1 MYTFWEFES
10 NGDRIYPF
18 FDNHCFLSL
27 ISIFGTKS
35 FIVQLSKRIIFEGVV
50 LLNCRKKQS
59 AIYSVCM
66 EHPHMTLKCCSAV
79 SRALTF
85 SFNWMILWKVSINVS
100 KNLRGEC
107 YPKDQIKRDSLVMLK
122 RTDYVIN
129 LLVNLVSNYSE
140 LKTLLARPAQLI
152 IKASISFQTYHS
164 FNVINVC
171 NFGRNPWKIT
181 NEWPKAENE
190 NRMIDWLLIITGYH

>member
-1 MYTFWEFES
+1 MHPSVSNFQVIFMYTFWEFES

-35 FIVQLSKRIIFEGVV
+35 FIVKLSKRIIFEGVV

-100 KNLRGEC
+100 NNLRGEC

-129 LLVNLVSNYSE
+129 LLVNLVSSCSE

-152 IKASISFQTYHS
+152 IKA
-164 FNVINVC
+164 
-171 NFGRNPWKIT
+171 
-181 NEWPKAENE
+181 
-190 NRMIDWLLIITGYH
+190 L

>member
-1 MYTFWEFES
+1 MLLSVWKQVPCACRVDKVPNAPIREQFSSHFYEHLL
-10 NGDRIYPF
+10 RIWKQWWQDISF

-85 SFNWMILWKVSINVS
+85 SFNWMILWKVTINVS

-129 LLVNLVSNYSE
+129 LLVNLVSSYSE

-152 IKASISFQTYHS
+152 IKA
-164 FNVINVC
+164 
-171 NFGRNPWKIT
+171 
-181 NEWPKAENE
+181 
-190 NRMIDWLLIITGYH
+190 L

>member
-10 NGDRIYPF
+10 NGDSIYPF

-27 ISIFGTKS
+27 ISIFGTKR
-35 FIVQLSKRIIFEGVV
+35 FIVKLSKRIIFEGVV

-85 SFNWMILWKVSINVS
+85 SFNWMILWKVTINVS

-171 NFGRNPWKIT
+171 NFGRNTWKIT